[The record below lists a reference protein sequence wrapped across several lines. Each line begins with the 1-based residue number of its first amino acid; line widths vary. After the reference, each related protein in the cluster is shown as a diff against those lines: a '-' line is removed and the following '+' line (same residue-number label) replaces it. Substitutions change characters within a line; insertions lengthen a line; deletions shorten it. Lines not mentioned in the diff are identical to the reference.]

1 MTRALHCF
9 AEGREG
15 EWEAICL
22 DLDIAVQGASFED
35 VFRSL
40 PEAIDLYVEAAAELP
55 EADRKRLLGRPAPL
69 GVRLKFLALAFK
81 ALIREPERQ
90 GKQYHQFTMPVA
102 VA

>member
-9 AEGREG
+9 AEGRDG
-15 EWEAICL
+15 DWEAVCL

-40 PEAIDLYVEAAAELP
+40 PEAIDLYVEAATELP
-55 EADRKRLLGRPAPL
+55 DEDRKRLLDRPAPL
-69 GVRLKFLALAFK
+69 HVRLKFLALAFK
-81 ALIREPERQ
+81 TLFREPARQ
-90 GKQYHQFTMPVA
+90 DKQYHQFTMPAA